1 VDPAAGFHRPGSLVA
16 GRSTRRVLVGAF
28 AGHIAYDGPDGQSTG
43 HRRSRAGGSGHR
55 PRVSKAPRRSATFR
69 DPMSRASLTD
79 DQLRAIREELLGERA
94 DLIGQV
100 QELDAEA
107 DVNNW
112 REGGFDDDPA
122 DAGSAS
128 FERETAQSLSNH
140 ARNLL
145 LQIDDA
151 LRRMDAGTY
160 GRCERCGR
168 SIEAARLEAL
178 PYAQL
183 CLDCKRR
190 DETGR

>member
-1 VDPAAGFHRPGSLVA
+1 MSTPA
-16 GRSTRRVLVGAF
+16 
-28 AGHIAYDGPDGQSTG
+28 
-43 HRRSRAGGSGHR
+43 
-55 PRVSKAPRRSATFR
+55 
-69 DPMSRASLTD
+69 LTD
-79 DQLRAIREELLGERA
+79 DQLHAIREELLSERA
-94 DLIGQV
+94 DLAEQV

-140 ARNLL
+140 SRNLL
-145 LQIDDA
+145 TQIDDA

-160 GRCERCGR
+160 GRCERCGEA
-168 SIEAARLEAL
+168 IEPARLEAL
-178 PYAQL
+178 PYARL

>member
-1 VDPAAGFHRPGSLVA
+1 MAARK
-16 GRSTRRVLVGAF
+16 T
-28 AGHIAYDGPDGQSTG
+28 
-43 HRRSRAGGSGHR
+43 
-55 PRVSKAPRRSATFR
+55 
-69 DPMSRASLTD
+69 LTKT
-79 DQLRAIREELLGERA
+79 QLRAIREGLLEERSELLS
-94 DLIGQV
+94 QV
-100 QELDAEA
+100 QDLDAEA

-145 LQIDDA
+145 TQIDDA

-160 GRCERCGR
+160 GRCERCGEA
-168 SIEAARLEAL
+168 IESARLEAL
-178 PYAQL
+178 PYARL